1 MRVFRSYQSYFWVGV
16 FLWVSLTSS
25 AQSKLD
31 SLQHLDEVVV
41 TAKVQ
46 KEVIP
51 TQTLSGKALE
61 KLSAHSVA
69 DAVRYFSGV
78 QIKDYGGVGGLKTV
92 DIRSLGTNHVGVFY
106 DGIELGNAQNGTVD
120 LGRFSLDNME
130 MVTVYNGQKS
140 AIFQPAKDFGSAGTI
155 YLQSRTPS
163 FDHQQKYHLRT
174 TFRTGSF
181 DVINPSFLWEQR
193 LNSRLSSSL
202 SAEYMNTSGKY
213 KFTYATKNGYDT
225 TAVRHN
231 GDVEAMRVEAGLFGK
246 MDEGYWKT
254 KAYFYSSERGYPGAI
269 VRNKFMHEDRQ
280 WDTNAFV
287 QGSFK
292 KDLGK
297 IYSLLLNG
305 KLAYDYLYYLADDRK
320 DNAVMY
326 VSNRYY
332 QSEAYFS
339 AANRFQILPFWE
351 VDLSVDYQWNKLDA
365 NLKEFVYPRRQMLLT
380 ALATSFHFQRF
391 KLQASLLSTFVHEKI
406 RPTEYVPE
414 AANDKHE
421 LTPAVILSVQPFR
434 TPDFNIRAFYKKIFR
449 LPTLNDLYYTFVGNT
464 TLIPEYTY
472 QYNVGATYQKSF
484 RGQWL
489 QRLSLKADGYYNE
502 VRNKISAI
510 PTSNFFRWSMVN
522 MGLVKIKGLDASLQ
536 TDWAFNRDLHLN
548 ARLSYTYQDAGD
560 YTDRKS
566 EFYGGQIPYI
576 PWHSGSMILN
586 GNYKLWEMNYSFIYV
601 GERYMA
607 SANTVENYQLPWYT
621 SDLSFARSF
630 NVKKLK
636 CKVTLEIN
644 NLLNQQFEVVRSYPM
659 PGRNYKLILNVNI

>member
-1 MRVFRSYQSYFWVGV
+1 MRVFRSYQSYFWVIV
-16 FLWVSLTSS
+16 FLLVSLTSS

-41 TAKVQ
+41 TAMIQ
-46 KEVIP
+46 KEIIP
-51 TQTLSGKALE
+51 VQILSGVSLE
-61 KLSAHSVA
+61 KLGAHSVA
-69 DAVRYFSGV
+69 DAIRYFSGV

-130 MVTVYNGQKS
+130 MVSVYNGQKS
-140 AIFQPAKDFGSAGTI
+140 AIFQSAKDFASAGTI

-163 FDHQQKYHLRT
+163 FENHEKYHLRT

-193 LNSRLSSSL
+193 LCSRLSSSL

-225 TAVRHN
+225 TAIRHN
-231 GDVEAMRVEAGLFGK
+231 GDVEAVRVEAGLYGK
-246 MDEGYWKT
+246 LDEGYWRT
-254 KAYFYSSERGYPGAI
+254 KAYFYFSERGYPGAI

-305 KLAYDYLYYLADDRK
+305 KLAYDYLYYLADDQK
-320 DNAVMY
+320 DEGVMY
-326 VSNRYY
+326 LSNRYY

-339 AANRFQILPFWE
+339 AANRFQIFPFWD
-351 VDLSVDYQWNKLDA
+351 VNLSVDYQWNKLDA
-365 NLKEFVYPRRQMLLT
+365 NLVEFAYPRRHTLLT
-380 ALATSFHFQRF
+380 ALATSFHFRRF
-391 KLQASLLSTFVHEKI
+391 KLQASLLSTFAHENVL
-406 RPTEYVPE
+406 THAD
-414 AANDKHE
+414 AAHDKQE
-421 LTPAVILSVQPFR
+421 LTPTLTMAFQPFN
-434 TPDFNIRAFYKKIFR
+434 TSDFSIRAFYKKIFR
-449 LPTLNDLYYTFVGNT
+449 LPTLNELYYTFIGNT
-464 TLIPEYTY
+464 SLKPEYTY

-484 RGQWL
+484 KGKWL
-489 QRLSLKADGYYNE
+489 EHIALQADGYYNE

-510 PTSNFFRWSMVN
+510 PTNNFFRWSMVN
-522 MGLVKIKGLDASLQ
+522 MGLVKIKGLDASIQ
-536 TDWAFNRDLHLN
+536 TNWAFNRDLDLH

-566 EFYGGQIPYI
+566 EYYGGQIPYI

-586 GNYKLWEMNYSFIYV
+586 GNYKLWEMNYSFIYA
-601 GERYMA
+601 GERYMS
-607 SANTVENYQLPWYT
+607 SANTVANYQLPWYT

>member
-1 MRVFRSYQSYFWVGV
+1 MRRFRLYQTFIFVGLFFVF
-16 FLWVSLTSS
+16 SLTAM

-41 TAKVQ
+41 TAIIPKEIIPVQ
-46 KEVIP
+46 I
-51 TQTLSGKALE
+51 LSGVSLE

-69 DAVRYFSGV
+69 DAVRFFSGV

-92 DIRSLGTNHVGVFY
+92 DIRSMGTNHVGIFY

-130 MVTVYNGQKS
+130 MVSVYNGQKS
-140 AIFQPAKDFGSAGTI
+140 SIFQSAKDFASAGTI

-163 FDHQQKYHLRT
+163 FEKQEKYHFRT

-193 LNSRLSSSL
+193 LNARLSSSL
-202 SAEYMNTSGKY
+202 SAEYTRTSGKY
-213 KFTYATKNGYDT
+213 KFTYATKEGYDT

-231 GDVEAMRVEAGLFGK
+231 GDVEAMRVEAGLYGK

-326 VSNRYY
+326 ISNRYY

-339 AANRFQILPFWE
+339 VANRFQIFPFWE
-351 VDLSVDYQWNKLDA
+351 VNLSVDYQWNKLDA
-365 NLKEFVYPRRQMLLT
+365 NLVDFAYPRRHSLLT
-380 ALATSFHFQRF
+380 ALATSFHFRHF
-391 KLQASLLSTFVHEKI
+391 KLQASLLNTYAHENVL
-406 RPTEYVPE
+406 THAD
-414 AANDKHE
+414 AAHDKNE
-421 LTPAVILSVQPFR
+421 LTPFIVMAVQPFN
-434 TPDFNIRAFYKKIFR
+434 TSNFNLRFFYKKIFR
-449 LPTLNDLYYTFVGNT
+449 LPTLNELYYTFIGNT
-464 TLIPEYTY
+464 SLNPEYTS
-472 QYNVGATYQKSF
+472 QYNIGATYNKNFAGKLLESIT
-484 RGQWL
+484 L
-489 QRLSLKADGYYNE
+489 EADAYYNK

-522 MGLVKIKGLDASLQ
+522 LGLVKIKGVDASLQ
-536 TDWAFNRDLHLN
+536 TDWAFNRDIHLN

-576 PWHSGSMILN
+576 PWHSGSMIFN
-586 GNYKLWEMNYSFIYV
+586 GNYKRWEMNYSFIYV

-607 SANTVENYQLPWYT
+607 SANTIENDQLPWYT